1 METNCSR
8 WAFARLG
15 VILCASDPRRD
26 YQEPATPAVVRR
38 GNNIDEFDPLELDV
52 IHNIMSNRYSERSP
66 AVMPPPPAVAGGP
79 RICASTERD
88 RASRR
93 DQCGR
98 NGAVVESPSTRL
110 HSAPPPLRTRQNRN
124 RRHVCPLTCQLMG
137 ARSTHKHSKLG
148 YRRETGHGRTVLLL
162 GFGFRG

>member
-8 WAFARLG
+8 WAFTRLG

-66 AVMPPPPAVAGGP
+66 AVMPSPPAVAGG
-79 RICASTERD
+79 TERD
-88 RASRR
+88 RAGRR
-93 DQCGR
+93 DQC
-98 NGAVVESPSTRL
+98 
-110 HSAPPPLRTRQNRN
+110 AP
-124 RRHVCPLTCQLMG
+124 
-137 ARSTHKHSKLG
+137 ADWLG
-148 YRRETGHGRTVLLL
+148 
-162 GFGFRG
+162 

>member
-38 GNNIDEFDPLELDV
+38 GNNIDEVDPFELDV

-66 AVMPPPPAVAGGP
+66 AVMPSPAAVAGGP

-110 HSAPPPLRTRQNRN
+110 HSAPPPLRTRQTAQQAWLS
-124 RRHVCPLTCQLMG
+124 P
-137 ARSTHKHSKLG
+137 
-148 YRRETGHGRTVLLL
+148 
-162 GFGFRG
+162 